1 MATATI
7 NYTAAASVT
16 ITLTSLADAGFREST
31 AVDNSTNKYMDA
43 LVGGK
48 IQIGAPSADGTI
60 AIYAY
65 GSYDGTEYT
74 AGLTGSDGTVT
85 WGTTGSTGLDGANN
99 LPLLG
104 VISVDATDDN
114 DDARWGPFSVAQA
127 FGGVLPTKW
136 GIVIKNST
144 GASLHATG
152 TNNECQF
159 MGIKYD
165 VA

>member
-165 VA
+165 V